1 MLKQRKGLARLR
13 CECQNAAALAKRKL
27 LICTG
32 AGCVSSGSL
41 EIYARLAGLLKERGL
56 AFEIE
61 LAKEPRTDGAQV
73 RRRAARLLRD
83 RPLVRVEPED
93 WLYTRVKVSD
103 CEEIIDKT
111 IAGGRAHRT
120 ASAVAGMER
129 SIPARTRSRF
139 IKSRGASCLSTAAK

>member
-73 RRRAARLLRD
+73 KKAGCPGFCGIG
-83 RPLVRVEPED
+83 PLVRVEPED

-120 ASAVAGMER
+120 PLLLPGWKDLSPQGRDPVLSKAE
-129 SIPARTRSRF
+129 ARR
-139 IKSRGASCLSTAAK
+139 A